1 MATFTTVME
10 DFKALIPQFKEESS
24 SWFKGAKNTKGTD
37 ETVAA
42 LKKVERQAYLTGDA
56 LKNLKDVKVAEL
68 DTKIESIPANIEK
81 IEKAQ
86 KARQSYAKR
95 VSSFFTEAINAD
107 EKGLLQDQANNPLN
121 KVIDWFDD
129 QVGKFEGVKGKEN
142 MVSWAHGIREAFT
155 ILNDSFSEVDYSI
168 VKEEKLNGA
177 EDTVAR
183 IMNNLKELF
192 GQLASRDIKSAEEF
206 MSKYKKLV
214 KEYDDLFNKDDKEQK
229 ESKFG
234 NQHMDAMESFVKLIL
249 SPQDKQK
256 EAKEQLVTLKQMKK
270 DLEGIND
277 EHLKNLGDQYS
288 SIVDTFNKRIT
299 AGGNGKF
306 MMNMCFWNLQN

>member
-1 MATFTTVME
+1 M
-10 DFKALIPQFKEESS
+10 
-24 SWFKGAKNTKGTD
+24 
-37 ETVAA
+37 
-42 LKKVERQAYLTGDA
+42 
-56 LKNLKDVKVAEL
+56 
-68 DTKIESIPANIEK
+68 
-81 IEKAQ
+81 
-86 KARQSYAKR
+86 
-95 VSSFFTEAINAD
+95 
-107 EKGLLQDQANNPLN
+107 N

-214 KEYDDLFNKDDKEQK
+214 KEYDDLFNKDDKE
-229 ESKFG
+229 
-234 NQHMDAMESFVKLIL
+234 
-249 SPQDKQK
+249 
-256 EAKEQLVTLKQMKK
+256 
-270 DLEGIND
+270 
-277 EHLKNLGDQYS
+277 
-288 SIVDTFNKRIT
+288 
-299 AGGNGKF
+299 
-306 MMNMCFWNLQN
+306 